1 MTLAAARRAVDRERR
16 ECVAERDAFQSFRA
30 AVARLDGSFDA
41 TVESSM
47 TWDGRTT
54 ATATAARTPGVPT
67 RQPVG
72 AIGGCESVC
81 DAYRRSVLTVDHV
94 GDETLTEH
102 MAAELG
108 ADLARRVQT
117 GPMTPDLQQA
127 LVDRTDI
134 VVRARESFVE
144 LLGHESDS
152 IDAVDGACRRLR
164 LRIERARSWERAAA
178 DVPLGAAFEA
188 WSELDR
194 IGSRLDEA
202 ATDRQAA
209 LARHRRSLAVI
220 DDDVTSYLYDCRP
233 GLAAIASLGR
243 RVADGRRA
251 ITDAVGRVE

>member
-1 MTLAAARRAVDRERR
+1 MTLAAARQAVERERR
-16 ECVAERDAFQSFRA
+16 ECVAEREAFQSFRT
-30 AVARLDGSFDA
+30 AVARLDGGFDA
-41 TVESSM
+41 TVESAM
-47 TWDGRTT
+47 ARDGRTT
-54 ATATAARTPGVPT
+54 ATAARPLGVPAG
-67 RQPVG
+67 QQVG
-72 AIGGCESVC
+72 AIGACGSVC

-94 GDETLTEH
+94 AGETLTEH

-144 LLGHESDS
+144 LLGRESDS
-152 IDAVDGACRRLR
+152 IDAVDGSCRRLR
-164 LRIERARSWERAAA
+164 SRVERARSWERAAA
-178 DVPLGAAFEA
+178 GVPLGAAFEA

-194 IGSRLDEA
+194 IGRRLDEA
-202 ATDRQAA
+202 AADRQAA